1 MKKYIII
8 PILSLILAACSF
20 GQPWSQERTEKL
32 RQEFCVDLMEEQPYS
47 KSCDCFVAAT
57 LSNFKTFTSYARA
70 SGPSEQY
77 RKDLEWCGYLL
88 KP

>member
-1 MKKYIII
+1 MKKYFII
-8 PILSLILAACSF
+8 PILAAILASCSF
-20 GQPWSQERTEKL
+20 GEPWSQERTEKL

-47 KSCDCFVAAT
+47 GSCDCFVAAT
-57 LSNFKTFTSYARA
+57 LKNFKTFTSYARA
-70 SGPSEQY
+70 TGPTKQY